1 MNQTAA
7 KFVIATAILVSPAA
21 GEALNANAT
30 VQALTAQST
39 AADSLQA
46 EPASGAFL
54 SGSTL
59 AGVQTTP
66 SEAGKDMRQGEAYTA
81 PAIAGPG
88 CPAFA
93 LKCA

>member
-21 GEALNANAT
+21 VETLNASTT

-39 AADSLQA
+39 AADSLRA

-59 AGVQTTP
+59 AGVQAAP
-66 SEAGKDMRQGEAYTA
+66 SEAGKDVRQEAAYTA
-81 PAIAGPG
+81 PPTASVCAG
-88 CPAFA
+88 FA
-93 LKCA
+93 LKC